1 MDASDPS
8 RHPVRRRSYA
18 VYTVAIEHLFKTIFS
33 WVDAGVTGGY
43 LYAVTRTGKTSALL
57 YWAESLCRQRYDKR
71 LVLVRAIYKRR
82 NRPSEANFLSMLA
95 RACGH
100 DFVGTG
106 KVDDLEFRIGN
117 YLVVRSREAGMRHV
131 LLIIDE
137 GQSMGALEY
146 AVLCNIQNYLE
157 EHQVRV
163 TVVAIGTQVLTYQ
176 HEAFA
181 LGDDAEL
188 AARFMVRSARFR
200 GVESE
205 EHLRYALQGY
215 DESQWPVG
223 SGIPYTRHFLPIA
236 FDAGFRLA
244 GLAESL
250 WAEFTSQA
258 PPTLLKR
265 LEVGME
271 YVGKS
276 AEWLLENPGDKASL
290 AEHVSEALIRQAVDQ
305 TQYRLHM
312 RSVARI
318 LHRVSQ

>member
-1 MDASDPS
+1 MGASDS
-8 RHPVRRRSYA
+8 AKHPVRRRSYA
-18 VYTVAIEHLFKTIFS
+18 VYTVAIEHLFRTIFS
-33 WVDAGVTGGY
+33 WVDARVTGGY

-57 YWAESLCRQRYDKR
+57 YWAESLCKQRYGTR

-82 NRPSEANFLSMLA
+82 DRPSEANFLSMLA

-106 KVDDLEFRIGN
+106 KVDDLECRIGN
-117 YLVVRSREAGMRHV
+117 FLVVRSREAGMRHV

-146 AVLCNIQNYLE
+146 SVLCNIQNQLE
-157 EHQVRV
+157 EHQVRL

-176 HEAFA
+176 HQAFS

-188 AARFMVRSARFR
+188 AARFMVRSDRFR
-200 GVESE
+200 GVESV

-215 DESQWPVG
+215 DESEWPAK
-223 SGIPYTRHFLPIA
+223 SGISYTRHFLPTA

-244 GLAESL
+244 GLADSL
-250 WAEFTSQA
+250 WEEFTSQA
-258 PPTLLKR
+258 PPALVKK

-276 AEWLLENPGDKASL
+276 AEWLLENPRDTAAL
-290 AEHVSEALIRQAVDQ
+290 VEHVSEALIREAVDQ

-318 LHRVSQ
+318 LQGVRQ